1 MAQTSTKSRGGK
13 TASRNP
19 GGSRSAGKRSSGKT
33 QGNSGS
39 SSRAQGS
46 NRTEGRSSR
55 QGGESS
61 RQGRES
67 GRQGSQ
73 ANRPQRVSGSSGSA
87 QMDGQQYLHK
97 FFTDQLKDIYYA
109 EQKLVQALATMRDA
123 ATTEELRDAFEDHL
137 HQTERHA
144 RRLEKVF
151 ENLDMRPE
159 GKRCEAIEGIIRE
172 VQEIIEETEEG
183 SLTRDAALIMG
194 AQKAEHYEI
203 ATYGGLVTFAITMG
217 LYEEA
222 DLLDRTLVEEEIT
235 DNLLTD
241 IAEEYINIE
250 AELES
255 MDVMGEEEE
264 ESGEEEEEMGEESG
278 ASAGA
283 GETGNEGD

>member
-1 MAQTSTKSRGGK
+1 MQGG
-13 TASRNP
+13 
-19 GGSRSAGKRSSGKT
+19 GGNR
-33 QGNSGS
+33 
-39 SSRAQGS
+39 QGS
-46 NRTEGRSSR
+46 QSNRQGSESSR
-55 QGGESS
+55 QGG
-61 RQGRES
+61 
-67 GRQGSQ
+67 Q
-73 ANRPQRVSGSSGSA
+73 ANRPQRVTGSSGSA

-97 FFTDQLKDIYYA
+97 FFSDQLKDIYYA

-144 RRLEKVF
+144 RRLERVF

-172 VQEIIEETEEG
+172 VQQIIEETEEG

-235 DNLLTD
+235 DSLLTD

-255 MDVMGEEEE
+255 LDTMGEEE
-264 ESGEEEEEMGEESG
+264 ESGEGEEEEMGEESG
-278 ASAGA
+278 IGAGA

>member
-13 TASRNP
+13 TASRNQ
-19 GGSRSAGKRSSGKT
+19 GSSRSNSKRSSSKT
-33 QGNSGS
+33 QGNGRS

-46 NRTEGRSSR
+46 SRTEGRSSR
-55 QGGESS
+55 RGGESS
-61 RQGRES
+61 RQERES
-67 GRQGSQ
+67 GLQGGQ

-87 QMDGQQYLHK
+87 RMDGQQYLHK

-109 EQKLVQALATMRDA
+109 ERKLVQALATMRDA

-151 ENLDMRPE
+151 ERLDMRPE

-172 VQEIIEETEEG
+172 VKEIIEETEEG

-255 MDVMGEEEE
+255 MEAMGEEEE
-264 ESGEEEEEMGEESG
+264 GKIGEEEEEEMGEESG
-278 ASAGA
+278 ASSGA
-283 GETGNEGD
+283 GDGE